1 MPKRRDKSEPPG
13 GSAAG
18 TMFLLFAAGFA
29 AFPEL
34 RSWPLVAANVGVG
47 LSLLLV
53 GSGRVYRPAVTRAGD
68 TITCRFN
75 PWREAAFYFILI
87 GLPGVGVMSL
97 EAADRISGL
106 SPGIWRLLG
115 LLMFAAWLKFLFIFV
130 RQSRQSLLRISP
142 SALAVQQVGQQTAPT
157 EIPRGAVEEITA
169 TTARLRN
176 NDTAPTTQISYQARD
191 SGPTTHTVLF
201 GPTNTLKTSW
211 LTVEQSDL
219 LGGLQAWKDADPDDP
234 GLMDRVEAILR
245 GQAPDSA

>member
-13 GSAAG
+13 GSAVG

-29 AFPEL
+29 ASPEL
-34 RSWPLVAANVGVG
+34 RSWPLVASAAGVG

-169 TTARLRN
+169 TTAR
-176 NDTAPTTQISYQARD
+176 
-191 SGPTTHTVLF
+191 
-201 GPTNTLKTSW
+201 
-211 LTVEQSDL
+211 
-219 LGGLQAWKDADPDDP
+219 
-234 GLMDRVEAILR
+234 
-245 GQAPDSA
+245 

>member
-1 MPKRRDKSEPPG
+1 
-13 GSAAG
+13 
-18 TMFLLFAAGFA
+18 
-29 AFPEL
+29 
-34 RSWPLVAANVGVG
+34 
-47 LSLLLV
+47 
-53 GSGRVYRPAVTRAGD
+53 
-68 TITCRFN
+68 
-75 PWREAAFYFILI
+75 
-87 GLPGVGVMSL
+87 
-97 EAADRISGL
+97 
-106 SPGIWRLLG
+106 
-115 LLMFAAWLKFLFIFV
+115 MFAAWLKFLFIFV

>member
-13 GSAAG
+13 GSAVG
-18 TMFLLFAAGFA
+18 TIMLLIAAGCA
-29 AFPEL
+29 ASPEL
-34 RSWPLVAANVGVG
+34 RSWPLVASTAVFG
-47 LSLLLV
+47 LSCHLV

-75 PWREAAFYFILI
+75 PWREAAFYFALFGVPSM
-87 GLPGVGVMSL
+87 GLMTITGGSVVG
-97 EAADRISGL
+97 RG
-106 SPGIWRLLG
+106 SPGFWRVVG
-115 LLMFAAWLKFLFIFV
+115 ILMIAWTSVLVFKSL

-142 SALAVQQVGQQTAPT
+142 SALTVHQPGQQTAPT

-169 TTARLRN
+169 TTARMLS
-176 NDTAPTTQISYQARD
+176 NDNAPTTKISYQARD

-201 GPTNTLKTSW
+201 GPTNTKKTAW

-219 LGGLQAWKDADPDDP
+219 LGGLQAWKDADPTDP

>member
-34 RSWPLVAANVGVG
+34 RSWPLVASAAGVG

-75 PWREAAFYFILI
+75 PWREAAFYFVLI
-87 GLPGVGVMSL
+87 GVPLAGLMTITGGSVMG
-97 EAADRISGL
+97 RG
-106 SPGIWRLLG
+106 SPGFWRVIG
-115 LLMFAAWLKFLFIFV
+115 ILMMAWTPVLVFKFV

-169 TTARLRN
+169 TTAR
-176 NDTAPTTQISYQARD
+176 
-191 SGPTTHTVLF
+191 
-201 GPTNTLKTSW
+201 
-211 LTVEQSDL
+211 
-219 LGGLQAWKDADPDDP
+219 
-234 GLMDRVEAILR
+234 
-245 GQAPDSA
+245 